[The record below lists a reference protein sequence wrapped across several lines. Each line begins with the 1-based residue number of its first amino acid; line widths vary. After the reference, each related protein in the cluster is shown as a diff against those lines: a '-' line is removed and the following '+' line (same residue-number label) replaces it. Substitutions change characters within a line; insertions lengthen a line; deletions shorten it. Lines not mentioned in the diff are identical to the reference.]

1 MNEKLAVELVQKFQ
15 DDKNLQDK
23 IDFSIEHPWN
33 IPYRFSKLKSV
44 DKLYVLEIL
53 FKEYWLPKK
62 DWYVEGGRYSAA
74 MNIVLELFPV
84 KKLNENLQVFMM
96 GNAIDLIKRAKQEHD
111 IVIENGIRG
120 VDYRQMDIDVISQL
134 FPCIESYSEELKRD
148 VLSFIDGEN
157 LPDSISFPIESALRD
172 KYLFKYYDKYSK
184 TINDKYLQLDINS
197 RNQIFDLFEF
207 INKNCVSGKAPAAA
221 WLKKAEKYIS
231 ENVINFNLIIDLLEE
246 SLKIDDA
253 CEVYYWQGGRY
264 QDYHSGN
271 VVNVK
276 NEKIYKTV
284 FSLFI
289 FCKDKNVISKLDSFR
304 LFFKSVALKIS
315 IYDVKVSDPVARLI
329 GHTINCNEI

>member
-1 MNEKLAVELVQKFQ
+1 MNEKLAVELLQKFQ
-15 DDKNLQDK
+15 EDENLQDK

-53 FKEYWLPKK
+53 LKEYWLPKK
-62 DWYVEGGRYSAA
+62 DWYVEDDRYSAA

-84 KKLNENLQVFMM
+84 KKLNENLQVFIME
-96 GNAIDLIKRAKQEHD
+96 NAIDLIQRAKQEHD

-134 FPCIESYSEELKRD
+134 FPCIESYSEELKCD
-148 VLSFIDGEN
+148 VLSFIDGEA

-172 KYLFKYYDKYSK
+172 KYIFKYYDKYSK
-184 TINDKYLQLDINS
+184 TINDKYLQLDIDS

-207 INKNCVSGKAPAAA
+207 INKNCVGGKVPATA

-231 ENVINFNLIIDLLEE
+231 ENVIDFNLIIDLLAE

-264 QDYHSGN
+264 QDYHGGN

-289 FCKDKNVISKLDSFR
+289 YCKDKNVISKLDSFR
-304 LFFKSVALKIS
+304 SFFKSVALKVS